1 MNRPAVFLDDLLALK
16 LRIVVL
22 LLPCQPLW
30 REILMKMG
38 RTSMGYD
45 SLLFLAHSKGEM
57 ALQVEL
63 ALLAVYLSRTV

>member
-1 MNRPAVFLDDLLALK
+1 
-16 LRIVVL
+16 
-22 LLPCQPLW
+22 
-30 REILMKMG
+30 
-38 RTSMGYD
+38 MGYD